1 MKIYHY
7 HPNTGDFVG
16 VGIADLDPLDKKN
29 YLIPAYSTTEAP
41 PEVIDGHFI
50 KFVDGV
56 WQLVAFP
63 SPVVEEHE
71 PVSTRVTRVTMRQA
85 RLALLGA
92 GKLPAVNAAIAAM
105 QGAQG
110 EAARIEWEYS
120 QEVQRDRG
128 LVSALSSQLGMTE
141 EQLDALFTAAAAIP

>member
-7 HPNTGDFVG
+7 HPDTGNFAG
-16 VGIADLDPLDKKN
+16 IGIADQDPLDKKN

-41 PEVIDGHFI
+41 PEVTDGHFI
-50 KFVDGV
+50 RFVDGV
-56 WQLVAFP
+56 WQLLEIP
-63 SPVVEEHE
+63 TPVVEEPE

>member
-1 MKIYHY
+1 MKHY
-7 HPNTGDFVG
+7 KDENNGVWAYDDDYTGAIHDG
-16 VGIADLDPLDKKN
+16 
-29 YLIPAYSTTEAP
+29 LIPINDEELGVLRSTESAP
-41 PEVIDGHFI
+41 TLRIT
-50 KFVDGV
+50 K
-56 WQLVAFP
+56 
-63 SPVVEEHE
+63 
-71 PVSTRVTRVTMRQA
+71 VTMRQA

-128 LVSALSSQLGMTE
+128 LVTALGSQMGMTE
-141 EQLDALFTAAAAIP
+141 KELDALFTAAAAIP

>member
-1 MKIYHY
+1 MKHY
-7 HPNTGDFVG
+7 KDENNGVWAYDDDYTGAIHDG
-16 VGIADLDPLDKKN
+16 
-29 YLIPAYSTTEAP
+29 LIPINDEELGVLRSTESAP
-41 PEVIDGHFI
+41 TLRIT
-50 KFVDGV
+50 K
-56 WQLVAFP
+56 
-63 SPVVEEHE
+63 
-71 PVSTRVTRVTMRQA
+71 VTMRQA

-128 LVSALSSQLGMTE
+128 LVTALGSQMGMTE

>member
-1 MKIYHY
+1 MYQKIA
-7 HPNTGDFVG
+7 NSNDIRETATGRVIPFDAKNFDYQQVQ
-16 VGIADLDPLDKKN
+16 AWLDAGNVLQD
-29 YLIPAYSTTEAP
+29 A
-41 PEVIDGHFI
+41 
-50 KFVDGV
+50 
-56 WQLVAFP
+56 Q
-63 SPVVEEHE
+63 SPKI
-71 PVSTRVTRVTMRQA
+71 TKVTMRQA

-128 LVSALSSQLGMTE
+128 LVSALGSQLGMTE
-141 EQLDALFTAAAAIP
+141 QELDALFTAAAAIP

>member
-1 MKIYHY
+1 MKHY
-7 HPNTGDFVG
+7 KDENNGVWAYDDDYTGAIHDG
-16 VGIADLDPLDKKN
+16 
-29 YLIPAYSTTEAP
+29 LIPINDEELGVLRSTESAP
-41 PEVIDGHFI
+41 TLRIT
-50 KFVDGV
+50 K
-56 WQLVAFP
+56 
-63 SPVVEEHE
+63 
-71 PVSTRVTRVTMRQA
+71 VTMRQA